1 MSDTTGMRFRFG
13 AGAAGI
19 ERLEA
24 SLLGESFAPHRH
36 DTYAIGITLAGVQS
50 FRYRGE
56 QRYCTPGEAHVLH
69 PDEVHDGAAGTD
81 EGFRYR
87 IVYLDPG
94 LVREA
99 QDGGPLPFVPDPVIG
114 RQAVPSALVAYLRGI
129 DDPIGDFER
138 VELAADLAGM
148 LARHASPSAAA
159 RGPLPMEALRNV
171 RELIDDDPAV
181 LHPTSRYEDV
191 SGLDRWTVARQFRA
205 AYGTSPTRYRT
216 MRQLARARGLIVA
229 GRPLAEAAAHAGFAD
244 QSHLSRMFKRAYG
257 LTPARWAAAVS
268 AGSAHSAGQHNR
280 SRPPG
285 TSAGRTVT

>member
-1 MSDTTGMRFRFG
+1 MSGTTGLRLRFG
-13 AGAAGI
+13 AGAAGV

-69 PDEVHDGAAGTD
+69 PDEVHDGTAGTD

-99 QDGGPLPFVPDPVIG
+99 LGDGPLPFVPDPVIA
-114 RQAVPSALVAYLRGI
+114 RRAVPAALVGYLRGI
-129 DDPIGDFER
+129 DDPIGELER

-148 LARHASPSAAA
+148 LARHAAAPSAAG
-159 RGPLPMEALRNV
+159 RGTLPLGALRNV

-181 LHPTSRYEDV
+181 LHPVSRYEEV

-216 MRQLARARGLIVA
+216 MRRLARARGLIVA
-229 GRPLAEAAAHAGFAD
+229 GRSLAEAAASAGFAD
-244 QSHLSRMFKRAYG
+244 QSHLGRMFKRTYG
-257 LTPARWAAAVS
+257 LTPARWAAAVAS
-268 AGSAHSAGQHNR
+268 GSAPGRSAR
-280 SRPPG
+280 SFQ
-285 TSAGRTVT
+285 TAGRERR

>member
-1 MSDTTGMRFRFG
+1 MADTTGLRLRFG
-13 AGAAGI
+13 AGAAGV

-56 QRYCTPGEAHVLH
+56 QRRCLPGEAHVLH
-69 PDEVHDGAAGTD
+69 PDEVHDGTAGTD

-99 QDGGPLPFVPDPVIG
+99 LGGGPLPFVPDPVIG
-114 RQAVPSALVAYLRGI
+114 RRAVPSALVGYLRGI
-129 DDPIGDFER
+129 DDPIGELER

-148 LARHASPSAAA
+148 LARHAAPSTAA
-159 RGPLPMEALRNV
+159 RGSLPLGALRDV

-181 LHPTSRYEDV
+181 LHPASRYEEV

-229 GRPLAEAAAHAGFAD
+229 GRSLAEAAAGAGFAD
-244 QSHLSRMFKRAYG
+244 QSHFSRMFKRAYG
-257 LTPARWAAAVS
+257 LTPARWATAVS
-268 AGSAHSAGQHNR
+268 SGSAPGRPAR
-280 SRPPG
+280 SFK
-285 TSAGRTVT
+285 TAGRERR